1 MKTYLFIFTAALAMI
16 VSSCGGS
23 PSTYQ
28 STKAERNL
36 IRKGNKEFADSNYIA
51 AARLYNDA
59 IAAAPGSEPARFNAT
74 NALSRYVLQKDEKE
88 RDSTMNVA
96 KQAYENLL
104 EFGKDKSIREKAA
117 YNLGNLAFHAGNY
130 KESIEYYK
138 AALRLNPDNFTTR
151 ENLLVALIKDQN
163 DDQQDQDQD
172 QNQDQQDQEQ
182 QQDQQQQKEQQQQEQ
197 QQQEMSA
204 NAEQILQTMQNRE
217 NQTREETNKQP
228 APAQRTTDKPW

>member
-1 MKTYLFIFTAALAMI
+1 MLMALLALLLG
-16 VSSCGGS
+16 SCGSS
-23 PSTYQ
+23 PSVYE

-36 IRKGNKEFADSNYIA
+36 IRKGNKEFADSNFIA

-74 NALSRYVLQKDEKE
+74 NALAHYALQKDEKE
-88 RDSTMNVA
+88 RDSTINVA

-117 YNLGNLAFHAGNY
+117 YNLGNIAFHAGNY

-163 DDQQDQDQD
+163 DDQQDQNQD
-172 QNQDQQDQEQ
+172 QNQDQQDQQ
-182 QQDQQQQKEQQQQEQ
+182 EQQQQEQ
-197 QQQEMSA
+197 PQPQQEQEQQEMSA

-228 APAQRTTDKPW
+228 VPAHRTTDKPW